1 MTSSARKLLPTSWK
15 STLILPKSAFPPRC
29 RLADQP
35 TYLQRCTDD
44 LYRWQQRTRNGSQS
58 QAFVLHDGPP
68 FANGPLHMGHALN
81 KILKDITCRFQ
92 LTLGKRIQYVP
103 GWDCH
108 GLPIEIKALEL
119 QGQHNGWKDP
129 LKIRDA
135 ACQLATAAISTQ
147 KAEFQRWGIM
157 ADWENA
163 WKTMDQDFELR
174 QLEIFSSMVKKG
186 LINRRFKPVYWS
198 PSSHTALAEAELEY
212 RDDHPS
218 TAAYIKYNMLLA
230 RQGRTLPV
238 GLLVWTTTPWTLPAN
253 RAIAVNRAL
262 EYCII
267 DTLKHGC
274 LIIASAALDQANQ
287 YLGEGYTIVDSVMGE
302 DLEGQ
307 MYIDPVESG
316 SPCRLILHADFV
328 SATTGTGLVHVAPGH
343 GMDDYELCIKHG
355 IDAFAPVDDVGCF
368 TSLAFPGRNP
378 QLEGKPVL
386 DQGTEAVLEMFHT
399 TGALVKRHTFIHRY
413 PYDWR
418 TKQPVII
425 RATEQWFADVGR
437 VQAEALTSLDGVK
450 FVPPGGR
457 DRLRSFVLSRKEWCI
472 SRQRAWGVPIPALYH
487 EKTGEAILTAESVDH
502 VISQIRNR
510 GMASWWSDPSTDPR
524 WTIPSLRVEYGGAN
538 FRRGK
543 DTMDVWFD
551 SGTSWTQTQRDG
563 NKHMFAPADVYLEGT
578 DQHRGWFQ
586 SSLLTYVAQQTA
598 SEARNDTIKAPFKT
612 LITHGF
618 VLDSAGRKMSKS
630 IGNVISPQEIIAGT
644 LLPAAKGG
652 KFDAMGPDALRL
664 WVAMSDYTND
674 VKVNPSL
681 LQSVHSHLAK
691 YRTTFKFILGVLED
705 FGGPTT
711 VQPQALRIPH
721 RLALLQ
727 LARAFRKVHECYGR
741 GDYSQAIS
749 EVNRYVVNDLSGFYL
764 ESVKDVLYA
773 ERGYLRQQA
782 QSTLLIIHQ
791 CLQTMLGPVTP
802 LLIEEVWGYSPA
814 YIRNQYPHALQMT
827 WAEHH
832 QLLEPFAEDTELAMD
847 LSVVTTAIAAIR
859 TAQEKARSM
868 KLMASGLESHV
879 MLQVETA
886 VSCFERHLPD
896 LAMLFVVS
904 GVEIGEPP
912 RHSERMA
919 SQEFE
924 VDGAKVVAHVCRPSK
939 TKCVRCWRL
948 MAPSNAS
955 KDEALCDRCDAVID
969 AMTLTN
975 PDLLP

>member
-1 MTSSARKLLPTSWK
+1 MPNSARKLLPTSWK
-15 STLILPKSAFPPRC
+15 STLILPKSAFPPRSL
-29 RLADQP
+29 LADQP
-35 TYLQRCTDD
+35 TYLQRCSDD
-44 LYRWQQRTRNGSQS
+44 LYRWQQRTRNPPQS
-58 QAFVLHDGPP
+58 PEFVLHDGPP

-92 LTLGKRIQYVP
+92 LALGKRIKYVP

-119 QGQHNGWKDP
+119 QKENHGWKDP
-129 LKIRDA
+129 MKIREA

-163 WKTMDQDFELR
+163 WKSMDKDFELR
-174 QLEIFSSMVKKG
+174 QLGVFSSMVKSG
-186 LINRRFKPVYWS
+186 LISRRFKPVYWS

-218 TAAYIKYNMLLA
+218 TAAYIKYTMLLA
-230 RQGRTLPV
+230 RQGQTLPV

-253 RAIAVNRAL
+253 RAIAVNRGL

-267 DTLKHGC
+267 DTSKHGR
-274 LIIASAALDQANQ
+274 LIIASAALDEAHR
-287 YLGEGYTIVDSVMGE
+287 YLGEEHTIFDRVKGE

-307 MYIDPVESG
+307 LYIDPIESS
-316 SPCRLILHADFV
+316 SPGRLILHADFV
-328 SATTGTGLVHVAPGH
+328 SATMGTGLVHIAPGH
-343 GMDDYELCIKHG
+343 GMDDYDLCMKSG

-368 TSLAFPGRNP
+368 TSLAFPSRKP
-378 QLEGKPVL
+378 RLEGKSVL
-386 DQGTEAVLEMFHT
+386 DEGTEAVLEMFLT

-437 VQAEALTSLDGVK
+437 IQAEALESLGEVK

-457 DRLRSFVLSRKEWCI
+457 DRLRSFLLSRKEWCM

-487 EKTGEAILTAESVDH
+487 EKTGKAILTAESVDH
-502 VISQIRNR
+502 IISQIRNR
-510 GMASWWSDPSTDPR
+510 GMASWWTDPSNDPG
-524 WTIPSLRVEYGGAN
+524 WIAPSLRTEYGGSA

-551 SGTSWTQTQRDG
+551 SGTSWTQTRPASDNQ
-563 NKHMFAPADVYLEGT
+563 MCAPADMYLEGT

-586 SSLLTYVAQQTA
+586 SSLLTYVAQQTG
-598 SEARNDTIKAPFKT
+598 SKARNGTIKAPFKT

-630 IGNVISPQEIIAGT
+630 IGNVISPHEIIAGT
-644 LLPAAKGG
+644 LLPTVKKG

-664 WVAMSDYTND
+664 WVAMSDYTDD
-674 VKVNPSL
+674 VKVNASMQ
-681 LQSVHSHLAK
+681 QSVHSHLAK
-691 YRTTFKFILGVLED
+691 YRTTFKFMLGVLGDLEE
-705 FGGPTT
+705 PVT
-711 VQPQALRIPH
+711 VQPEGLRSSH
-721 RLALLQ
+721 RMALLQ
-727 LARAFRKVHECYGR
+727 LGRAFRKVHECYGR
-741 GDYSQAIS
+741 GDYSQAIN
-749 EVNRYVVNDLSGFYL
+749 EVNRYIVNDLSGFYL

-773 ERGYLRQQA
+773 ERGDLRRQA

-814 YIRNQYPHALQMT
+814 YIRNNYPHALQVT

-832 QLLEPFAEDTELAMD
+832 HILDPFAEDTQLAMD
-847 LSVVTTAIAAIR
+847 LSVVTKAISAVR
-859 TAQEKARSM
+859 TAQETARSM

-879 MLQVETA
+879 ILQMETV

-904 GVEIGEPP
+904 GVEIGAPP
-912 RHSERMA
+912 MHIEVMA
-919 SQEFE
+919 AQEFD
-924 VDGAKVVAHVCRPSK
+924 VDGTKVVAHVCRPFM
-939 TKCVRCWRL
+939 TKCARCWRL
-948 MAPSNAS
+948 MAPPDATE
-955 KDEALCDRCDAVID
+955 DEALCERCDAVMD
-969 AMTLTN
+969 AIIITN
-975 PDLLP
+975 PELFP